1 MEKPSWEK
9 LVDKKID
16 SQKNLIY
23 VLFTLLIVS
32 FAFIYFQSV
41 EFNKEISNLNSKVQ
55 SLEQVEKNV
64 EIKITA
70 SEKKL
75 ENLITTVSRNLSNQ
89 IYSANSDISYLVS
102 KIQRCEASISEI
114 NTYIGSLSSKITLN
128 KQWYGNSYYLNVRNF
143 SGGGLFSNSNDC

>member
-1 MEKPSWEK
+1 MEKSSWEK

-32 FAFIYFQSV
+32 FGFMYFQSV

-55 SLEQVEKNV
+55 SLEQVEGNV

-75 ENLITTVSRNLSNQ
+75 ENLITTISRNLSNQ
-89 IYSANSDISYLVS
+89 IYSANSDISYLIS
-102 KIQRCEASISEI
+102 KIQSCEASISAI
-114 NTYIGSLSSKITLN
+114 NTYIGSLSSKITIN
-128 KQWYGNSYYLNVRNF
+128 KQWYSNSYYLNVRNF
-143 SGGGLFSNSNDC
+143 SGGGLFGSSNDC